1 MAPSS
6 TRFCQIVPGQDTLFR
21 PTAAMSWLEYSPKLP
36 DQFQTC
42 GLQSKALVKP
52 VEQCAQTIAAQHRT
66 ALSAPALGGGKDIA
80 VHWDSYTTAGMA
92 WWKFTL
98 LLLALAFSPATAKFE
113 AMPSNRAA
121 STGHVSH
128 TAMADA
134 DCRSSHGSKRTA
146 PPPVNCCETAC
157 QPVLA
162 AVPFLHRLHSNSGP
176 HLAAAIMPSTTGFAL
191 AIEPPPPR
199 SM

>member
-6 TRFCQIVPGQDTLFR
+6 TRCCQIVPGPDTLFR
-21 PTAAMSWLEYSPKLP
+21 PTAATNWLEYSPKLP
-36 DQFQTC
+36 DQSQTC
-42 GLQSKALVKP
+42 GLRSKALVKP
-52 VEQCAQTIAAQHRT
+52 VEQCAQTITAQHRT
-66 ALSAPALGGGKDIA
+66 ALSAPALDGAKDIA
-80 VHWDSYTTAGMA
+80 VHWDSYTTAEMA
-92 WWKFTL
+92 WLKFTL
-98 LLLALAFSPATAKFE
+98 LLLALAISPATAKFG

-121 STGHVSH
+121 STEFVSH
-128 TAMADA
+128 AAMAGA

-146 PPPVNCCETAC
+146 PPPANCCETAC

-162 AVPFLHRLHSNSGP
+162 AVPFLHRLHSNAGP
-176 HLAAAIMPSTTGFAL
+176 HLAAAIMPSTRGFAL